1 MGDLQALVHGAPAS
15 LRTLVG
21 GVSTW
26 MHLQRLDAVRD
37 RLAEMFGHQLRAVR
51 SSPSSPD
58 GESPE
63 ATSSAYVVVALPD
76 RWRIVERGHIDVCD
90 GSHSW
95 SGTGTLVT
103 ESSGEPTPISEA
115 GVIGIC
121 LFPGRLVGG
130 LAFGEA
136 EASVVEGR
144 PCWSVP
150 ARPKPPAEARSK
162 AALALSVG
170 RRLTEFVGVEHRF
183 WFDAATGIVLRHE
196 GSIDGELCTTIELT
210 DLVIDGPVS
219 EDEFASPPGAVVRSR
234 HELLRDHLADIGIDP
249 DSVDLD
255 NPAQVRAALRRGAAS

>member
-1 MGDLQALVHGAPAS
+1 MGDLQALVHGAPGS
-15 LRTLVG
+15 LKTLVG

-26 MHLQRLDAVRD
+26 MHRERLDAVRE
-37 RLAEMFGHQLRAVR
+37 RLADTFGYDVAGIR
-51 SSPSSPD
+51 PSPD

-63 ATSSAYVVVALPD
+63 VTSNAYFVVALPD
-76 RWRIVERGHIDVCD
+76 RWRTVERGHIDVSD
-90 GSHSW
+90 GIQSW

-121 LFPGRLVGG
+121 LYPGPLVGG
-130 LAFGEA
+130 LDFGRESEA
-136 EASVVEGR
+136 VVEGR

-150 ARPKPPAEARSK
+150 ARPRPPAEAGSV

-170 RRLTEFVGVEHRF
+170 RRLAEFVGVDHRF

-210 DLVIDGPVS
+210 DLAVDGPVP
-219 EDEFASPPGAVVRSR
+219 EDEFASPPGAVVRSQ
-234 HELLRDHLADIGIDP
+234 HELLRDHLADLGIDP

-255 NPAQVRAALRRGAAS
+255 NPDQVRAALRRGSAL